1 MIVPMH
7 ANYEVTPEQIAQA
20 LVNAKPWE
28 FAVVWRELH
37 VALERSGKAEEML
50 RAFSERMAPANGAA
64 CQKPLR
70 RLVQLIDFYA
80 ESERMKPC
88 TV

>member
-1 MIVPMH
+1 MNVQMQSS
-7 ANYEVTPEQIAQA
+7 YEVTPEQIAQA
-20 LVNAKPWE
+20 LASAEPWE
-28 FAVVWRELH
+28 FAVVWRELQ
-37 VALERSGKAEEML
+37 VILDRAGSSDKTM
-50 RAFSERMAPANGAA
+50 RAFAEKMAPHHGAA

-88 TV
+88 TT